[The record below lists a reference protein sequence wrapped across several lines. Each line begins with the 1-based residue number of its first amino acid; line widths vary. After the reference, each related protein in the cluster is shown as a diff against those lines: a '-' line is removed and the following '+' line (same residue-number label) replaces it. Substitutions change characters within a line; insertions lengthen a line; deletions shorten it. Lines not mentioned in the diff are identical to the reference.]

1 VTDGQFR
8 IADRAERD
16 ACGIGFVARA
26 DGEVRAD
33 VVAQALEALARMRHR
48 GAVAADGISGDGAGL
63 LLPIPRALLAAEMP
77 HLSRSEL
84 DRAGLLQV
92 FVRGDGAGLD
102 ELLAEACG
110 AAGVR
115 VLAMRDVPVDPA
127 ALGDSARRSMPSIR
141 QAIVRPPIG
150 REGWRAERSAFRAR
164 RHVEATARRRGLDL
178 YVASCSFRTVTYK
191 ALVTADRLCAFFPD
205 LRHDAI
211 AAPFA
216 IVHQRFSTNTEP
228 SWERAQPFRM
238 SCHNGEINSIDAN
251 VAWMRAREDRLGVES
266 PSIERLL
273 RPIVDVSGSDSSI
286 LDEVADLLTHEG
298 PHGGRDARQVLAT
311 LVPAAW
317 EDDPDLDPIVRG
329 FYRYA
334 ASTVEPWDGPAA
346 ICFTDGIGVG
356 ATLDRN
362 GLRPLRYAIR
372 DDGLVVCASEAG
384 VVDLDG
390 ERAVRR
396 GMVGPGRM
404 VWVDP
409 RDGGVDLDAV
419 GTVAARRPFGAW
431 AAAHRVE
438 RTLGH
443 PSAIAPREDLERH
456 QVAHAVSRDDV
467 RIVLRHGV
475 GNGRE
480 PLFSMGD
487 DTPLAVLSAHDR
499 PVHHFLRQR
508 FAQVTNPAID
518 HVRERSVT
526 SVVTLLGPR
535 DALLWE
541 RPEAAALL
549 EFPSFLA
556 FEAPLGARVA
566 LSWPVSAGPRGL
578 ETALRRIA
586 DEVVRAVDE
595 GASTLILTHEVDP
608 ATAPVPSV
616 LATGA
621 AHHALIEAGVRT
633 KASIVVRGDDLAEA
647 HAVACALT
655 TGADLVVPTLA
666 WETAASL
673 AEPGEAG
680 TAVRNVHRSLE
691 EGVRTTMAKLGIAT
705 VDSYRGSHAFDVLG
719 LTDEVAERC
728 FGGMPTAV
736 GGLTFADLGARIL
749 ARHGRAFGEGAAV
762 LANPGLVRFR
772 RGGEYHA
779 ANPDVVRS
787 LHRVADPELKTLR
800 STAAADGA
808 KADLEAAHALRA
820 AVRDGDGGDH
830 YARFVELIASR
841 PASALRDLLELRT
854 VRAPISLDQVEAASA
869 ICARFSS
876 AAISHGS
883 ISSEAHETLALAMRL
898 VGGRANS
905 GEGGEDP
912 SRFGT
917 DRNCAIKQVASARF
931 GVTPAYLAHAEE
943 LQIKVAQGSKPG
955 EGGHLPAHKVTDEI
969 ARLRHTAPGIA
980 LISPAPH
987 HDVYSIEDLAQLISD
1002 LRQVNPRAAVSVK
1015 LVASRGVGTV
1025 AAGVAKA
1032 SADVIHLSGADG
1044 GTGASPLGSIKHAGL
1059 PWELGLAETHGA
1071 LHAQGLRNRV
1081 RLRVDGGIKTG
1092 RDVVLAVLLGA
1103 DEVSF
1108 GTAALIAEG
1117 CLMVRSCHLDTCP
1130 VGIATQRPELRARFA
1145 ATPEMVARYL
1155 THVAEEVRASLAS
1168 LGLRSLDEARGRTD
1182 LLAARGA
1189 GDDPGPAVDLSAV
1202 LAPPHAASPRERP
1215 PRRRE
1220 RLGDRVHA
1228 DAWPS
1233 IVAGDAVELSYE
1245 IRNTDRTVG
1254 GRLGGAIGRR
1264 FGEAHPPGYA
1274 QVAFRGV
1281 AGQSFGAFLAAGV
1294 GFRLVGEANDYV
1306 GKGMGG
1312 GRIVI
1317 VPPPGDAGDP
1327 TLVGNTVLYGAT
1339 GGRLFVAGRGG
1350 QRFAVR
1356 NAGATAVVEGA
1367 GDHCCEYMT
1376 GGTVVVLGPIGRNAG
1391 AGMTGG
1397 TAFVL
1402 DPDGRLERRIHRDD
1416 VELDVMDDAAASV
1429 LRELLVEHSIL
1440 TGSAVARRILSH
1452 PDDVLPFRMVRPRA
1466 AERRPLP
1473 ARSLSA

>member
-1 VTDGQFR
+1 MTDGQFR

-33 VVAQALEALARMRHR
+33 VVTQALEALARMRHR
-48 GAVAADGISGDGAGL
+48 GAVAADGISGDGAGM
-63 LLPIPRALLAAEMP
+63 LLPIPRALLAAEVP
-77 HLSRSEL
+77 RLPRGDLE
-84 DRAGLLQV
+84 RAGLLQV

-102 ELLAEACG
+102 ELVAEACG

-115 VLAMRDVPVDPA
+115 VLATRDVPVDPA
-127 ALGDSARRSMPSIR
+127 ALGASARRSMPSIR
-141 QAIVRPPIG
+141 QAIIRPPIG
-150 REGWRAERSAFRAR
+150 REVWRAERAAFRAR
-164 RHVEATARRRGLDL
+164 RHVEAAARRRGLDL
-178 YVASCSFRTVTYK
+178 YVASCSFRTVSYK
-191 ALVTADRLCAFFPD
+191 ALVTADRLAAFFPD
-205 LRHDAI
+205 LRHPAI

-216 IVHQRFSTNTEP
+216 IVHQRFSTNTDP
-228 SWERAQPFRM
+228 SWDRAQPFRM

-251 VAWMRAREDRLGVES
+251 VAWMRAREHRLGVES
-266 PSIERLL
+266 PSIDRLL
-273 RPIVDVSGSDSSI
+273 RPSVDADGSDSSI

-317 EDDPDLDPIVRG
+317 RDDPDLDPSVRG

-346 ICFTDGIGVG
+346 IVFTDGIGVG

-390 ERAVRR
+390 EGSVRR
-396 GMVGPGRM
+396 GMLGPGRM
-404 VWVDP
+404 LWVDP
-409 RDGGVDLDAV
+409 RGGGVDLDAV
-419 GTVAARRPFGAW
+419 GTVAARRPFAAW
-431 AAAHRVE
+431 AAAHRIE
-438 RTLGH
+438 RTLGDV
-443 PSAIAPREDLERH
+443 ATIAPREDLDRH

-467 RIVLRHGV
+467 RIVLRHAV

-535 DALLWE
+535 DALLSE

-556 FEAPLGARVA
+556 FDAPLGAWIA
-566 LSWPVSAGPRGL
+566 MSWPASAGPEGL
-578 ETALRRIA
+578 EPALRRIA
-586 DEVVRAVDE
+586 EEVVRAVDE
-595 GASTLILTHEVDP
+595 GASTLILTHEIDP

-621 AHHALIEAGVRT
+621 AHHALIDAGVRT
-633 KASIVVRGDDLAEA
+633 KGSIVVRGDDLVEA
-647 HAVACALT
+647 HAVACALAA
-655 TGADLVVPTLA
+655 GADLVVPALA

-673 AEPGEAG
+673 AEPGGAEA
-680 TAVRNVHRSLE
+680 AVRNVHRSLE

-705 VDSYRGSHAFDVLG
+705 VDSYRGSQAFDVLG
-719 LTDEVAERC
+719 LADEVAERC
-728 FGGMPTAV
+728 FGGMPTV
-736 GGLTFADLGARIL
+736 LGGLTFADLGARIL
-749 ARHGRAFGEGAAV
+749 VRHGRAFGDGSAE

-779 ANPDVVRS
+779 ANPDVVRR
-787 LHRVADPELKTLR
+787 LHEVADPGLRTLR

-808 KADLEAAHALRA
+808 KAAHALRA
-820 AVRDGDGGDH
+820 AVRDEGGGDQ
-830 YARFVELIASR
+830 YARFVDLVGSR
-841 PASALRDLLELRT
+841 PATTVRDLLELRIASTT
-854 VRAPISLDQVEAASA
+854 VPIDEVEAVSA

-898 VGGRANS
+898 VGGRSNS

-943 LQIKVAQGSKPG
+943 LQIKIAQGSKPG

-969 ARLRHTAPGIA
+969 ARLRHTAPGIT

-1059 PWELGLAETHGA
+1059 PWELGLVETSGA

-1155 THVAEEVRASLAS
+1155 RHVADEVRAWLAS
-1168 LGLRSLDEARGRTD
+1168 LGLRSLEEARGRTD
-1182 LLAARGA
+1182 LLAARTSR
-1189 GDDPGPAVDLSAV
+1189 DDRHPPVDLSGV
-1202 LAPPHAASPRERP
+1202 LAPPRAAPPPERP

-1228 DAWPS
+1228 DAWAS
-1233 IVAGDAVELSYE
+1233 IVGGGTVELSYE

-1254 GRLGGAIGRR
+1254 ARLGGAIGAR

-1281 AGQSFGAFLAAGV
+1281 AGQSFGAFLTAGV

-1306 GKGMGG
+1306 GKGIAG

-1327 TLVGNTVLYGAT
+1327 ALVGNTVLYGAT
-1339 GGRLFVAGRGG
+1339 GGRLFVAGRAG

-1376 GGTVVVLGPIGRNAG
+1376 GGTVVVLGAIGRNAG

-1397 TAFVL
+1397 TAFIL
-1402 DPDGRLERRIHRDD
+1402 DTDGRPERRIHHDD
-1416 VELDVMDDAAASV
+1416 VVLDVLDDAAAST
-1429 LRELLVEHSIL
+1429 LHELLAEHAIL
-1440 TGSAVARRILSH
+1440 TGSAAALRILSQ
-1452 PDDVLPFRMVRPRA
+1452 DNDALPFRVMRPRVSAPRPSA
-1466 AERRPLP
+1466 AT
-1473 ARSLSA
+1473 SSSA